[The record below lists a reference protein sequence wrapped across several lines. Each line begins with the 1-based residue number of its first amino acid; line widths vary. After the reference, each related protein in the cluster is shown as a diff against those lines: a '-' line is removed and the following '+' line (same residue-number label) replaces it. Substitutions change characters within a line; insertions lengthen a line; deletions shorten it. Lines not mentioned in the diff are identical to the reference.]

1 MKERKNTM
9 TIKTEQSLRYFAIPF
24 NSVPEALEWATA
36 HKLYNI
42 TVKILSDGTPAIILD
57 KNSEN
62 HRKAWN
68 TYDEKKN

>member
-1 MKERKNTM
+1 M

-24 NSVPEALEWATA
+24 NSVPEALKWATV

-42 TVKILSDGTPAIILD
+42 TVKILSDGATAIILD
-57 KNSEN
+57 KNNEN

-68 TYDEKKN
+68 TYIEEI

>member
-1 MKERKNTM
+1 MNLAIAFDNTPD
-9 TIKTEQSLRYFAIPF
+9 AIR
-24 NSVPEALEWATA
+24 WATS

-42 TVKILSDGTPAIILD
+42 TVKILSDGTTAIILD

-68 TYDEKKN
+68 AYIEEV